1 MAPRAISRSLAK
13 LTRPALEKRGRDFA
27 ALVAGWAEVAGP
39 RLAGDTA
46 LDRLARPRDGGPG
59 VLHLRVTPG
68 LALEIQHTAPQLIER
83 INAFLGHAAVERIA
97 MVQRPVAGIRRPS
110 PQRVRLPR
118 PAGHAA
124 AAAAVAQVE
133 DEGLRAALARLGAH
147 LLERG

>member
-27 ALVAGWAEVAGP
+27 ALVAGWAEIAGP

-68 LALEIQHTAPQLIER
+68 LAVEIQHTAPQLIER
-83 INAFLGHAAVERIA
+83 INAFLGHAAVARIA
-97 MVQRPVAGIRRPS
+97 MVQRPVAGLRRAAPAVA
-110 PQRVRLPR
+110 RVPR
-118 PAGHAA
+118 PAGRAA
-124 AAAAVAQVE
+124 AAAAVCGIE

-147 LLERG
+147 LLDRG

>member
-27 ALVAGWAEVAGP
+27 ALVAGWAEVAGS

-110 PQRVRLPR
+110 PQRARLPR